1 MAGPTPAPVPGPLAV
16 RAVPGDEGSGI
27 AVTGAAGTWSSATPV
42 EVLLTAPGASA
53 PRTVAVPYS
62 VLEPAGDDGLRGVA
76 EVEVAPACTLLVVD
90 LWSGGDEV
98 SVRRT
103 VEVRGD
109 AAGGFATAVGL
120 TRGPHGWAALEV
132 LAPGLVYGD
141 ARPVSAWTIG
151 GPDARAEG
159 VRDVLVREDRLSAP
173 HLTVRYPDGVA
184 VTVHREGGTRATVAA
199 DGVDE
204 RGGTVVDER
213 VDLVA
218 LGGRAGAGGVAVGGT
233 YPAAEGEWTYTSGAL
248 PLTGL
253 RAWRQTLHPL
263 RDGLRH
269 EVVLGWTV
277 TSGGDRL
284 GVLAHARDR
293 AWARHRPTVETVPAR
308 DYVLPVARVLASQV
322 RQPAPGL
329 AGVGLESDPL
339 RGEPVPGATASVMGF
354 VGAGTDVGLCL
365 LRAGEVLAAEVLP
378 AGGAGPD
385 EATQLAA
392 QGRAVLDAFARLP
405 LDPPAGEGWDLATGA
420 PTTYRDL
427 AGEPAVFARA
437 LAEGCHAALRAADRA
452 PAATGDVWRAWAR
465 SGATFLL
472 GQQRPD
478 GSFPRAWRA
487 GTGEVLQASATATA
501 TVVPFVVAAGR
512 TEAAVRAG
520 EHAWSRAAEHLA
532 YAGATLDNPDVVDKE
547 GALLAARAFLALH
560 RRTGEDRWLDRALH
574 AARVAESWVHL
585 VDLPVPADAPEDD
598 LHWKPGRS
606 TVGLQLITSGVTMSD
621 GFLVVDA
628 ALFAEL
634 ALRSGEQWPARVARL
649 VHHGSLAMLATA
661 QRPFDLAGPGWQQ
674 EHWGFGPRRGYGL
687 NRHWLPWTAVAVLDG
702 HFQLRDLGPEAAALV
717 ALDG

>member
-1 MAGPTPAPVPGPLAV
+1 MPGPLAV
-16 RAVPGDEGSGI
+16 RAVPGKGGSGI
-27 AVTGAAGTWSSATPV
+27 AVTGPTGTWSSAAPV
-42 EVLLTAPGASA
+42 EVLVTGPGEPA
-53 PRTVAVPYS
+53 PRTLAVPYDE
-62 VLEPAGDDGLRGVA
+62 VVPAAGGGLRGAAAVD
-76 EVEVAPACTLLVVD
+76 VTPGCTVRVVD
-90 LWSGGDEV
+90 LWCGGQEA
-98 SVRRT
+98 SVRRA

-109 AAGGFATAVGL
+109 APGGFATAVTL
-120 TRGPHGWAALEV
+120 ARGAHGWAELEV

-151 GPDARAEG
+151 GPDARAAG

-184 VTVHREGGTRATVAA
+184 LTVHRDGGTRATVAA
-199 DGVDE
+199 DGLHE
-204 RGGTVVDER
+204 HGGTLVDER

-218 LGGRAGAGGVAVGGT
+218 LGGRAGPAGVAVGGT
-233 YPAAEGEWTYTSGAL
+233 YPAAEGEWTYTSGGL

-269 EVVLGWTV
+269 EVALGWTA

-293 AWARHRPTVETVPAR
+293 AWTRYRPVAEPVPAAG
-308 DYVLPVARVLASQV
+308 YLLPVARVLASQV
-322 RQPAPGL
+322 QRPALGL
-329 AGVGLESDPL
+329 AGVALESDPL
-339 RGEPVPGATASVMGF
+339 RGVPVPGASASVMGF

-365 LRAGEVLAAEVLP
+365 LRGAEALAAEAL
-378 AGGAGPD
+378 AD
-385 EATQLAA
+385 EAADLAER
-392 QGRAVLDAFARLP
+392 GRAVLDAFARLP
-405 LDPPAGEGWDLATGA
+405 LDPPAGEGWDLVSGA

-427 AGEPAVFARA
+427 DGEPAVFARA
-437 LAEGCHAALRAADRA
+437 VAEGCHAALRAAERV
-452 PAATGDVWRAWAR
+452 PAAQGGAWRDWALG
-465 SGATFLL
+465 GAAFLVD
-472 GQQRPD
+472 QQRPD

-487 GTGEVLQASATATA
+487 GTGAVLQQSPTATA
-501 TVVPFVVAAGR
+501 TVVPFLLAAGLA
-512 TEAAVRAG
+512 EAAVRAG
-520 EHAWSRAAEHLA
+520 EHAWARAAEHLA

-560 RRTGEDRWLDRALH
+560 RRTGEDRWLGRALH

-585 VDLPVPADAPEDD
+585 VDLPVPADAPWAD

-606 TVGLQLITSGVTMSD
+606 MVGLQLITSGVTMSD

-634 ALRSGEQWPARVARL
+634 ALRSGEDWPARVARL

-661 QRPFDLAGPGWQQ
+661 QRPFDLAGAGWQQ

-702 HFQLRDLGPEAAALV
+702 HFRLRDLGPEAAALV